1 MFLCERD
8 VVRKLLCIY
17 NLACLAAERVTAT
30 SADTPHVAI
39 ATTHEDAITP
49 YAYSHRSWP
58 RPTPAGT
65 VKRLRRGSR
74 GLSWTPPNILYTTHA
89 TLPCIDRHG
98 LPREGPCLSP

>member
-65 VKRLRRGSR
+65 EAAAPRQSRPELDASQHTLHHARYSTVHRPAWAAPRG
-74 GLSWTPPNILYTTHA
+74 PVP
-89 TLPCIDRHG
+89 
-98 LPREGPCLSP
+98 